1 MLFITYYMDRIEKV
15 RFRTKV
21 LRIFWNISYLLLIYP
36 FRTRFFRIWRI
47 LVIKLWGAKV
57 SWSSSI
63 YATTKIWAP
72 WNLVMEEYAGIGP
85 NVIIY
90 NQAKVKIGKYSKIS
104 QYSYLC
110 TAGHDITI
118 LNNSRNG
125 LIIAPIVIEDKV
137 WIGAKSYIG
146 MGVKIGIGSVV
157 GATASVYKDVNPW
170 VVVGGNP
177 AKEIKKR
184 ILRNEVDEK

>member
-1 MLFITYYMDRIEKV
+1 MDRIEKV

>member
-72 WNLVMEEYAGIGP
+72 WNLEMEEYAGIGP